1 MNGKVIS
8 MKQLDVAMQESIQG
22 GAMISVWTGIV
33 IAALAVFL
41 SGLIE
46 GITNP
51 ERCNG

>member
-1 MNGKVIS
+1 MIKIE
-8 MKQLDVAMQESIQG
+8 KLDILAQENIKG
-22 GAMISVWTGIV
+22 GAMVSVWTGIV
-33 IAALAVFL
+33 IAAIAVFL

>member
-1 MNGKVIS
+1 
-8 MKQLDVAMQESIQG
+8 MKQLDMVAQESIQG